1 MSGNT
6 DDEYDEGA
14 EDVFHDARLSQSVY
28 EKHRSEGCDPH
39 FEEITDRLCYANTLG
54 DDSGGLQEGM
64 KLMRNE
70 MIRLRELVSQK
81 EEILE
86 SFTQLFGNIR
96 TKEEFQTA
104 FTSRFDTSK
113 DLLQEASSEST
124 EEQSGIVVSL
134 MSKYTELKSQ
144 FEGLTSI
151 NVAMLIKIFSCEFM
165 IKIINCRLSLLNIGY
180 QVGVGSSTVGYMEVI
195 SKSMIPIMDRA
206 VQWGLYQTRKYLKKE
221 SVQSNPFSRNVAN
234 VAIPILEVGQ
244 TLSRKAFEFMV
255 LKIILLDP
263 TLYLNTIEQYIQ
275 FHVSGRAQ
283 LGCELWDDVSF
294 VTSKLRQL
302 VSLPEGVTRPSE
314 EMTPFD
320 RDVVDDFNI
329 IELEVIQE
337 LLTELSS
344 IRGTTR
350 DVLDEVE
357 KVTGGTI
364 NDEQMTLLS
373 KVASASEGYIE
384 SLNAIKG
391 TIDEGKLLSDEE
403 EATVKTIQVKVKL
416 FQDTLN
422 QVLLNSTAMATA
434 TETETETETAT
445 ENATETETAT
455 ENATETATATATAT
469 GGCRQRRKKARRK
482 QTTRKQ
488 TKRKRATSKQ
498 KRKRKKRSRQ
508 RKKNKT
514 IKKK

>member
-1 MSGNT
+1 MSENT
-6 DDEYDEGA
+6 NDEDDEG
-14 EDVFHDARLSQSVY
+14 DVFHDARPSQSVY
-28 EKHRSEGCDPH
+28 EKHRSEGCDPD
-39 FEEITDRLCYANTLG
+39 FEEITDRLCYANTLE

-64 KLMRNE
+64 RLMRNE

-113 DLLQEASSEST
+113 DLLQKASSEST
-124 EEQSGIVVSL
+124 EEQSGIMVSL
-134 MSKYTELKSQ
+134 IGKYMELKEN
-144 FEGLTSI
+144 FEQLTSI

-180 QVGVGSSTVGYMEVI
+180 QVGVGSSTVGYMDVI

-206 VQWGLYQTRKYLKKE
+206 VQWGLYQTRKYLEKG
-221 SVQSNPFSRNVAN
+221 SVQANPFSRSVAN
-234 VAIPILEVGQ
+234 VALPILEVGQ

-255 LKIILLDP
+255 LQIILLDP

-275 FHVSGRAQ
+275 FHLSGRAQ

-294 VTSKLRQL
+294 VTSKLRKL
-302 VSLPEGVTRPSE
+302 VSLPEGETRPSE
-314 EMTPFD
+314 KMTPFD
-320 RDVVDDFNI
+320 QDVVVDFYILELKI
-329 IELEVIQE
+329 IED
-337 LLTELSS
+337 LLTDLPS
-344 IRGTTR
+344 IKGTTQE
-350 DVLDEVE
+350 VLREVS
-357 KVTGGTI
+357 GTI
-364 NDEQMTLLS
+364 DDEQIQLL
-373 KVASASEGYIE
+373 VTIASESPGYIE
-384 SLNAIKG
+384 SLTAIKG
-391 TIDEGKLLSDEE
+391 KINKGEGLTDEA
-403 EATVKTIQVKVKL
+403 EATVKVIHVKVKL

-422 QVLLNSTAMATA
+422 QVLLNSTAT
-434 TETETETETAT
+434 
-445 ENATETETAT
+445 
-455 ENATETATATATAT
+455 ATETATATATETATETATATAAAT

-482 QTTRKQ
+482 KTKRKKTKRKK

>member
-81 EEILE
+81 EEIVE

-113 DLLQEASSEST
+113 DLLQKASPEST
-124 EEQSGIVVSL
+124 EEQSGIMVSL
-134 MSKYTELKSQ
+134 MGKYTELKEK
-144 FEGLTSI
+144 FERLTSI

-206 VQWGLYQTRKYLKKE
+206 VQWGLYQTRKYLEKE
-221 SVQSNPFSRNVAN
+221 SVQANPFSRSVAN
-234 VAIPILEVGQ
+234 VALPILEVGQ

-255 LKIILLDP
+255 LQIILLDP

-384 SLNAIKG
+384 SLSAIKG
-391 TIDEGKLLSDEE
+391 KIDSGGGLNDEE
-403 EATVKTIQVKVKL
+403 EATVKKIQVKVKL

-422 QVLLNSTAMATA
+422 QVLLNSTAMAI
-434 TETETETETAT
+434 
-445 ENATETETAT
+445 
-455 ENATETATATATAT
+455 ATATATAT

>member
-1 MSGNT
+1 MSSPRLEPISEEEMESPIRNTPSGNT
-6 DDEYDEGA
+6 PSGNTPSYQTPRTA
-14 EDVFHDARLSQSVY
+14 FSVY
-28 EKHRSEGCDPH
+28 EKRIGEGCYRGY
-39 FEEITDRLCYANTLG
+39 EEITDRLCYANTLQ
-54 DDSGGLQEGM
+54 DDHADLQEGM
-64 KLMRNE
+64 RLMRNE

-81 EEILE
+81 QEILE
-86 SFTQLFGNIR
+86 SFTQLFGTIR

-113 DLLQEASSEST
+113 DFLQEASSEST
-124 EEQSGIVVSL
+124 EEQSGIMDSL
-134 MSKYTELKSQ
+134 MSKYTELKRQ
-144 FEGLTSI
+144 FEQLTSI

-195 SKSMIPIMDRA
+195 SKNMIPIMDRA
-206 VQWGLYQTRKYLKKE
+206 VQWGLYQTRKYLKKD

-234 VAIPILEVGQ
+234 VALPILEVGQ

-275 FHVSGRAQ
+275 FHGSGRAQ

-302 VSLPEGVTRPSE
+302 VSLPEGVTSPSR
-314 EMTPFD
+314 EMSPFD
-320 RDVVDDFNI
+320 RDVVDEFDIPELKI
-329 IELEVIQE
+329 IEE
-337 LLTELSS
+337 LLTELPN
-344 IRGTTR
+344 IKETTQE
-350 DVLDEVE
+350 VLRRVS
-357 KVTGGTI
+357 GTI
-364 NDEQMTLLS
+364 DGKQMKLLFN
-373 KVASASEGYIE
+373 VASHEQGYIE
-384 SLNAIKG
+384 SLIAIKG
-391 TIDEGKLLSDEE
+391 KIDSGDGLNDDD
-403 EATVKTIQVKVKL
+403 EATVKEIQVKVKL

-422 QVLLNSTAMATA
+422 QVLLNSTA
-434 TETETETETAT
+434 
-445 ENATETETAT
+445 
-455 ENATETATATATAT
+455 TATAT

-482 QTTRKQ
+482 KTNRKK

>member
-113 DLLQEASSEST
+113 DLLQKASPEST
-124 EEQSGIVVSL
+124 EEQSGIMVSL
-134 MSKYTELKSQ
+134 MGKYTELKEK
-144 FEGLTSI
+144 FERLTSI

-206 VQWGLYQTRKYLKKE
+206 VQWGLYQTRKYLEKE
-221 SVQSNPFSRNVAN
+221 SVQANPFSRSVAN
-234 VAIPILEVGQ
+234 VALPILEVGQ

-255 LKIILLDP
+255 LQIILLDP

-384 SLNAIKG
+384 SLSAIKG
-391 TIDEGKLLSDEE
+391 KIDSGGGLNDEE
-403 EATVKTIQVKVKL
+403 EATVKKIQVKVKL

-422 QVLLNSTAMATA
+422 QVLLNSTAMAI
-434 TETETETETAT
+434 
-445 ENATETETAT
+445 
-455 ENATETATATATAT
+455 ATATATAT

>member
-1 MSGNT
+1 MSSPRLEPISEEGMESPISNVSRGNT
-6 DDEYDEGA
+6 PSYQTPRTA
-14 EDVFHDARLSQSVY
+14 FSVY
-28 EKHRSEGCDPH
+28 EKHMSEGCDLDY
-39 FEEITDRLCYANTLG
+39 EEITDRLCYANKLSEG
-54 DDSGGLQEGM
+54 PSDLQEGM
-64 KLMRNE
+64 RLMRNE

-86 SFTQLFGNIR
+86 SFTQLFGTIR

-113 DLLQEASSEST
+113 DLLQKASSEST
-124 EEQSGIVVSL
+124 GEQSGIMVSL
-134 MSKYTELKSQ
+134 MSKYMELKEK

-151 NVAMLIKIFSCEFM
+151 NVGMLIKIFSCEFM
-165 IKIINCRLSLLNIGY
+165 IKIINCRLSLLKIGY

-206 VQWGLYQTRKYLKKE
+206 LQWGLYQTRKYLEKE
-221 SVQSNPFSRNVAN
+221 SVQSNPFSRRVAN
-234 VAIPILEVGQ
+234 VALPILAVGQ

-255 LKIILLDP
+255 LQIILLDP

-275 FHVSGRAQ
+275 FHLSGKAQ

-294 VTSKLRQL
+294 VTSKLRKL
-302 VSLPEGVTRPSE
+302 VSLPEGETRPSG
-314 EMTPFD
+314 EMSPFD
-320 RDVVDDFNI
+320 RGAVDEFDIPELKI
-329 IELEVIQE
+329 IEE
-337 LLTELSS
+337 LLTELPS
-344 IRGTTR
+344 IKETTQA
-350 DVLDEVE
+350 VLG
-357 KVTGGTI
+357 KVSGTI
-364 NDEQMTLLS
+364 DDEQIKLLFT
-373 KVASASEGYIE
+373 VASASEGYIE
-384 SLNAIKG
+384 SLTAIKG
-391 TIDEGKLLSDEE
+391 TIDEGNGLTDED
-403 EATVKTIQVKVKL
+403 EATVKKIQVKVKL

-434 TETETETETAT
+434 T
-445 ENATETETAT
+445 
-455 ENATETATATATAT
+455 
-469 GGCRQRRKKARRK
+469 GGCKQRRKKARRK

-498 KRKRKKRSRQ
+498 KRKRKKRSRK